1 MKNNMIITLKQQ
13 KIISNPIRS
22 QIIMLLFDEAMT
34 SKQVATK
41 LDKTPGNI
49 HYHIQKL
56 YEHGII
62 ELEREEKNKGII
74 EKYYR
79 SKAISFSTEDNSQQE
94 TNIQSQYASTLTLS
108 DDELEQFGKILN
120 FNFNILLSGV
130 FVKSLGS
137 GMYSVGAMM
146 LVLYISGD
154 PFYSGVAFFVVSLPS
169 CFSFLIAPF
178 ANYVSYK
185 KALIICELTKSI
197 L

>member
-1 MKNNMIITLKQQ
+1 MIITLKQQ

-56 YEHGII
+56 YQHNII

-79 SKAISFSTEDNSQQE
+79 SKAINFSTKENSQQE
-94 TNIQSQYASTLTLS
+94 TNIHSQYASTLTLS
-108 DDELEQFGKILN
+108 NDELEQFEEKLR
-120 FNFNILLSGV
+120 
-130 FVKSLGS
+130 
-137 GMYSVGAMM
+137 
-146 LVLYISGD
+146 
-154 PFYSGVAFFVVSLPS
+154 
-169 CFSFLIAPF
+169 
-178 ANYVSYK
+178 
-185 KALIICELTKSI
+185 ALIVEFARSSLTSKEERSSYTFKSTI
-197 L
+197 AKLIEGTEE

>member
-1 MKNNMIITLKQQ
+1 MENNMVITLEQQ

-56 YEHGII
+56 YEHDII

-79 SKAISFSTEDNSQQE
+79 AKAINFSTENNRQKE
-94 TNIQSQYASTLTLS
+94 TDIHSQYASTLTLS
-108 DDELEQFGKILN
+108 NDELQQFEEKLR
-120 FNFNILLSGV
+120 
-130 FVKSLGS
+130 
-137 GMYSVGAMM
+137 
-146 LVLYISGD
+146 
-154 PFYSGVAFFVVSLPS
+154 
-169 CFSFLIAPF
+169 
-178 ANYVSYK
+178 
-185 KALIICELTKSI
+185 ALIVEFARSSLTSKKERSSYTFKSTI
-197 L
+197 SKLTEEEAEK